1 MTCVEEAIDAMT
13 AAQSHFLVVDDQ
25 CITRLIVINLL
36 NALGYLHVSEA
47 EDGQQALDLL
57 RCGDAAGMPVS
68 CVISDWNM
76 PVIDG
81 LTLLRT
87 IRASDALRHLPVLI
101 MTADT
106 GANTIDTAMQAGADG
121 FIDKQSLN
129 ADSLNAMLDKILTQ

>member
-1 MTCVEEAIDAMT
+1 MTCIEEAIDAMT
-13 AAQSHFLVVDDQ
+13 AAKSHFLVVDDQ

-57 RCGDAAGMPVS
+57 RSGDAAGMPVS

-76 PVIDG
+76 PVMDG

-106 GANTIDTAMQAGADG
+106 GANTIDAAMQASADG

-129 ADSLNAMLDKILTQ
+129 VDSLKAMLNMVLKP

>member
-1 MTCVEEAIDAMT
+1 
-13 AAQSHFLVVDDQ
+13 
-25 CITRLIVINLL
+25 VINLL

-57 RCGDAAGMPVS
+57 RSGDAAGLPVS

-76 PVIDG
+76 PVMDG

-106 GANTIDTAMQAGADG
+106 GANTIDAAMQAGADG

-129 ADSLNAMLDKILTQ
+129 ADSLKAMLDRALTQ

>member
-1 MTCVEEAIDAMT
+1 MTS
-13 AAQSHFLVVDDQ
+13 AQSHFLVVDDQ

-57 RCGDAAGMPVS
+57 RSGDAAGMPVS

-76 PVIDG
+76 PVMDG

-121 FIDKQSLN
+121 FIDKQGLN
-129 ADSLNAMLDKILTQ
+129 VDSLKAMLDRVLTQ